1 MTLELREAALLVD
14 ALKAPPGMDI
24 AAAVGTTYTLDL
36 ASLLAI
42 PVAASFTRAM
52 TPDEEEP
59 ASLLETI
66 RRYADATVLF
76 CQAGAISVPPS
87 YRAAMTF
94 VEESVVEI
102 RKPKGGIF
110 HPKVWAVRF
119 EGGGRQSHR
128 ILVMSR
134 NLTFDRALDVIVRL
148 DEDPETTN
156 NVDVA
161 ELVQLLRDLPSQNA
175 ARPVV
180 KRQRDLVASLADS
193 LGAARFAAPAPFDSG
208 KLLVGRPGKGRQP
221 FHKSCDHALGVSPF
235 LTENAVK
242 RFVATADTW
251 VGIVSRRE
259 ALDRVANALADV
271 EEVLRVKDVVL
282 NAQES
287 ADVVLSDT
295 VVAPEVSDAGAE
307 PSHDPIQHASTR
319 GLHAKLYVQDVG
331 SRSTVWLGSA
341 NLTTPG
347 FGGNFET
354 LVQLEGPKRLVGV
367 DALLDP
373 ARRRRDLSMLVED
386 HVLAETPPA
395 AVEDEQEITE
405 FEGLALELA
414 SAQVDVALAA
424 QSGMWQAELLITP
437 WPRLE
442 ELTASARLLS
452 LKEGDFVTVDDGA
465 AQWNGLDLTAITPFV
480 VLRLQG
486 PSRSRTMLV
495 RANLTGDPPHR
506 RGAILARAI
515 RSPEDFLRYLAAL
528 LGHPDDA
535 TPPDDPGHGL
545 GDRSKWLRGLRAD
558 RILED
563 LLTTVARA
571 PKRLDTLHETLLQL
585 DAHPETRDYVSDEFR
600 EVWRSVRA
608 ALARRRA

>member
-1 MTLELREAALLVD
+1 MTLELRDAALLVD
-14 ALKAPPGMDI
+14 ALKAPPGMEI
-24 AAAVGTTYTLDL
+24 SAAVGTTYTLDL

-42 PVAASFTRAM
+42 PVAASFSSAQTR
-52 TPDEEEP
+52 DEEEEP
-59 ASLLETI
+59 ASILETI
-66 RRYADATVLF
+66 RRHADATVLF
-76 CQAGAISVPPS
+76 CQAGAISVPPR

-94 VEESVVEI
+94 VEESIVEI

-110 HPKVWAVRF
+110 HPKLWAVRF
-119 EGGGRQSHR
+119 EGGGRETHR

-148 DEDPETTN
+148 DEDAESEN
-156 NVDVA
+156 RVDVA
-161 ELVQLLRDLPSQNA
+161 DLVQLFRDLPARHA
-175 ARPVV
+175 ARPVNR
-180 KRQRDLVASLADS
+180 RQRDLVASLADS
-193 LGAARFAAPAPFDSG
+193 LSAARFAAPAPFDG
-208 KLLVGRPGKGRQP
+208 GRLLVGRPGHGQQP

-235 LTENAVK
+235 LTQNAVK
-242 RFVATADTW
+242 QFVATAGRW
-251 VGIVSRRE
+251 AGIVSRRE

-271 EEVLRVKDVVL
+271 EEVLRVKDIVL

-295 VVAPEVSDAGAE
+295 VVAPEVADMGE
-307 PSHDPIQHASTR
+307 PPDPSHHASTR

-341 NLTTPG
+341 NLTSPG

-373 ARRRRDLSMLVED
+373 ARKRRDLSMLVED
-386 HVLAETPPA
+386 HPLPEAPTA
-395 AVEDEQEITE
+395 AAEDEEEITE

-414 SAQVDVALAA
+414 SAQVDLALTA
-424 QSGMWQAELLITP
+424 QGDKWQAELLVTP
-437 WPRLE
+437 WPGLA
-442 ELTASARLLS
+442 ELAVSARLLS
-452 LKEGDFVTVDDGA
+452 LKEGDFVTVDDGT
-465 AQWNGLDLTAITPFV
+465 AQWDGLDLTAITPFV
-480 VLRLQG
+480 VVRLQG

-495 RANLTGDPPHR
+495 RANLTGDPAHR

-515 RSPEDFLRYLAAL
+515 RSPEDFMRYLAAL

-535 TPPDDPGHGL
+535 RPADDPGTGP

-558 RILED
+558 RVLED

-571 PKRLDTLHETLLQL
+571 PKRLETLHETLQQL
-585 DAHPETRDYVSDEFR
+585 DAHPETRGYVSDEFR
-600 EVWRSVRA
+600 DLWRAVRA
-608 ALARRRA
+608 AQTRRRA